1 MCKAFERIVASA
13 AVAVLATSLVASG
26 AVAAAPAPGALP
38 TATGDP
44 TDSPTVVGPAATA
57 PSPAPT
63 AAPSPGGDA
72 PDAEADVPPGS
83 PQPPEAGDQ
92 TPAPA
97 GDSEDGSTPT
107 PTPGEMGP
115 AATPPTPG
123 EAETAEATPSATP
136 STAPSDNRFLTV
148 DELRELGYQF
158 SPPGPGEGT
167 DELTLPL
174 DGEIEPLTTYGYKP
188 PFAFD
193 RGLLIHDNQFFTR
206 NDMTIPEIR
215 AFINH
220 HGRNCTSQGDYK
232 CLKDY
237 RVTTVNEPAHRYC
250 SQPYVGAPN
259 EDVATILWKT
269 SNACGVSVRALLVL
283 MQKEQGLVA
292 ATRPKSPGTYQI
304 AMGYGCPDGEGA
316 VCDSDYF
323 GLANQIYLAAQ
334 AFQRY
339 RALPERFNFRNGQ
352 TANVLYHPDR
362 SCGTRSVT
370 MKSAATAGLY
380 NYTPYTPNDAA
391 LRVGTWVEGDGCSA
405 YGNRNFVYIYSEWF
419 GDPRLPHIPGKE
431 KPAQPVA
438 PPAPPVVRPLPDNVR
453 RLAGRDRYATA
464 AAVADAAY
472 PNRAATIYL
481 NRGDRLADAL
491 PATFLTDGPVLLVPP
506 GKTVAPDAVQRQA
519 YKLRPNRLIA
529 LGDPAGVTDALVS
542 NMRSTSGAGASQR
555 LAAPNRVLTA
565 IAVSWHGFPRAKQAK
580 RAYLTASTGSDGDV
594 PIDAVAGG
602 ALPDGPLLYV
612 DGNGASQRAVA
623 AEIRR
628 LGVGEIVV
636 LGGEGTVPSAWV
648 NEVRGSATVRRLAG
662 KNRYETA
669 AQVADYYVRVLGQK
683 ASRAYLVRGDITTD
697 AVLAGTLPGGP
708 VLLAQPQQLPA
719 ATRAALAKHKPQLV
733 TAVGGE
739 GSVSNAVL
747 GEAGRAAK

>member
-1 MCKAFERIVASA
+1 MCKFFERIVVSA
-13 AVAVLATSLVASG
+13 AVAVLATSLVAAG
-26 AVAAAPAPGALP
+26 AVAAAPTPAAE
-38 TATGDP
+38 P
-44 TDSPTVVGPAATA
+44 TDTPTVGGATVAPNSLAPTA
-57 PSPAPT
+57 PSSLPT
-63 AAPSPGGDA
+63 DA
-72 PDAEADVPPGS
+72 P
-83 PQPPEAGDQ
+83 
-92 TPAPA
+92 TPAPQA
-97 GDSEDGSTPT
+97 PQASEPASANDGDPA
-107 PTPGEMGP
+107 P
-115 AATPPTPG
+115 AADEAEPTTDPSAGEPTGGPSAG
-123 EAETAEATPSATP
+123 EANQAVSPSPSAPAT
-136 STAPSDNRFLTV
+136 DNRFLTV
-148 DELRELGYQF
+148 EELAELGYQF
-158 SPPGPGEGT
+158 SPPGPGDES
-167 DELTLPL
+167 DELTLPPP
-174 DGEIEPLTTYGYKP
+174 GQVEPLTTYGYKP
-188 PFAFD
+188 PFPFD

-220 HGRNCTSQGDYK
+220 HGRNCTSQGDHK

-352 TANVLYHPDR
+352 TANVLYHPNR

-438 PPAPPVVRPLPDNVR
+438 PPPAPPVAQPLPDNVR

-472 PNRAATIYL
+472 PNRASTVYL
-481 NRGDRLADAL
+481 NRGDKLYDAL
-491 PATFLTDGPVLLVPP
+491 PATVLTDGPVLLVPP
-506 GKTVAPDAVQRQA
+506 GKSMAPDAVQRQA
-519 YKLRPNRLIA
+519 HKLRPSRLIA
-529 LGDPAGVTDALVS
+529 LGDSTGVADALVG
-542 NMRSTSGAGASQR
+542 NLRSTSGAGASQR
-555 LAAPNRVLTA
+555 LVGPNRVLSA
-565 IAVSWHGFPRAKQAK
+565 IAVSWHGFPRAQQAK
-580 RAYLTASTGSDGDV
+580 RVYLTAATGSDGDV
-594 PIDAVAGG
+594 AIDAVAGG

-612 DGNGASQRAVA
+612 DADGANQRAVA
-623 AEIRR
+623 AEVRR
-628 LGVGEIVV
+628 LGVGEVVV
-636 LGGEGTVPSAWV
+636 LGGEGTVPSSWV
-648 NEVRGSATVRRLAG
+648 NEVRGGAAVRRLAG

-669 AQVADYYVRVLGQK
+669 VQVADYYVRVLGQS
-683 ASRAYLVRGDITTD
+683 ASRIYLVRGDITTD

-708 VLLAQPQQLPA
+708 VLLAQPRQLPA
-719 ATRAALAKHKPQLV
+719 TTRAAIASLKPQVV